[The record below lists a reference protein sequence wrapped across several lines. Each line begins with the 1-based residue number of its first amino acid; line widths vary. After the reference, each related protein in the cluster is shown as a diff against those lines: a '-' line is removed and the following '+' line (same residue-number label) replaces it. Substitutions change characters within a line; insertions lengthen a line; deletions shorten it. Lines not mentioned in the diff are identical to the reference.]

1 LRLAPCGRRGRG
13 PGSVALQRPAP
24 DTKKRGD
31 EVAEEKKD
39 ETIYDR
45 IRREARER
53 QEKELAEQDRRE
65 RFLHRRPSP
74 EMEEMRRRFNR

>member
-1 LRLAPCGRRGRG
+1 
-13 PGSVALQRPAP
+13 
-24 DTKKRGD
+24 
-31 EVAEEKKD
+31 VAEEKKD